1 MLLLVPCIALPQTFQ
16 HFVDRVNA
24 ASEPERT
31 AIVDSFM
38 AAVPS
43 FPFIEQGTTAHFIYR
58 GNASSATVPGDANNW
73 SATAFPMSRLS
84 TTNLWYHTRTFE
96 SDARLDY
103 KFVLNGSTWILDPRN
118 PFTCSGGFGPNSELR
133 MPAYTPAPEILYYP
147 GIDHGT
153 LRDTLVYSGALGNS
167 RTIRIYTPP
176 HYSTSTDSFP
186 VVLFHDGLEYV
197 TLAQANNVID
207 YLISQNRI
215 QPIIAVFVPP
225 VNRTAEYAGNQMTQ
239 FSSFLVNEV
248 MPSIDA
254 RYRTRRNPAS
264 RATLGASNGGNI
276 ALWLGL
282 NHSSAFGNIAAQSS
296 NVITSISSGFQ
307 SNPRLNLK
315 LYLDL
320 GTYDIPQLIPL
331 VQNFVPIL
339 QSKGYPYQFIQY
351 HEGHSWG
358 NWRAHIDNALE
369 MFFPPIPAA
378 VHENNRI
385 VSDFRLEQN
394 YPNPFNPTTTI
405 KFQIP
410 SSNSQMRFGIPDL
423 GFVSLKVFDI
433 LGREVATL
441 VDEVVEAGYHNV
453 QWSIDNDQL
462 SSGVYFYRL
471 RAGSFVQ
478 TKRMLLLK

>member
-1 MLLLVPCIALPQTFQ
+1 MKTKLCLSLLFVPCIALPQTFQ
-16 HFVDRVNA
+16 HFVDRVNT

-58 GNASSATVPGDANNW
+58 GNVSSATVPGDANNW
-73 SATAFPMSRLS
+73 SATSFPMSRLS
-84 TTNLWYHTRTFE
+84 TTDLWYHTRTFE

-167 RTIRIYTPP
+167 RTVRIYTPP

-215 QPIIAVFVPP
+215 QPIIAIFVPP

-254 RYRTRRNPAS
+254 RYRARRNPAS

-339 QSKGYPYQFIQY
+339 QSKGYPYQFNQY

-358 NWRAHIDNALE
+358 NWRAHVDNALE

-378 VHENNRI
+378 VHESNRN

-394 YPNPFNPTTTI
+394 YPNPFNPATNI
-405 KFQIP
+405 EFNIAK
-410 SSNSQMRFGIPDL
+410 GAL
-423 GFVSLKVFDI
+423 VSLKVFDV
-433 LGREVATL
+433 LGREVAELVNEELVPGKYRTTL
-441 VDEVVEAGYHNV
+441 DGTTLPSGTYYYH
-453 QWSIDNDQL
+453 
-462 SSGVYFYRL
+462 L
-471 RAGSFVQ
+471 RAGEFSA
-478 TKRMLLLK
+478 TKKFMLVK